1 MEMPL
6 YLIIVLTIMAILIS
20 LLCVYGAVVLRRF
33 LIVMKKVDY
42 LVEDITYK
50 SETLSPILDSLLKV
64 SSYVDV
70 MDDIIKNNA
79 EQIKKVTNDNKVAL
93 NKYKS
98 QLEKVLNGK

>member
-20 LLCVYGAVVLRRF
+20 LLCVYGAIVLRRF

>member
-6 YLIIVLTIMAILIS
+6 YLIIILTIMALLIS
-20 LLCVYGAVVLRRF
+20 LLCVYGAIVLRRF

-42 LVEDITYK
+42 LVEDVTYK
-50 SETLSPILDSLLKV
+50 SETISPILDSLLKV

-93 NKYKS
+93 TKYKN
-98 QLEKVLNGK
+98 QLEKVLNGN

>member
-20 LLCVYGAVVLRRF
+20 LLCVYGAIVLRRF

-42 LVEDITYK
+42 LVEDVTYK

-64 SSYVDV
+64 SSYVEV

-79 EQIKKVTNDNKVAL
+79 EQIKKVTSDNKTAL
-93 NKYKS
+93 KKYKN